1 MGCMTTEPATHG
13 RVLIVEDEPI
23 LAGTVRNYLDRSG
36 FETRWEVDGLQA
48 VEAVRE
54 WAPDLV
60 ILDLGL
66 PSIDGMEVCRRLRT
80 FSDCYIVMLTA
91 RADEVDTL
99 VGLSVG
105 ADDYITKPFST
116 RELVAR
122 VQARLRRPRLEESPD
137 RVAESPNRM
146 FGTLTVDPTARQV
159 VLDGTP
165 VIITPTEFDV
175 LDVLSAQPRVAFSR
189 RQLIDVIWGPHWGGD
204 EHMVDVHVAN
214 LRRKL
219 GDNPTNPRFI
229 ATVRGHGYRMGSGQ

>member
-1 MGCMTTEPATHG
+1 MTTEPAPHG

-36 FETRWEVDGLQA
+36 FETRCEADGLKA
-48 VEAVRE
+48 VEAARE
-54 WAPDLV
+54 WTPDLV

-66 PSIDGMEVCRRLRT
+66 PSIDGVEVCRRLRT
-80 FSDCYIVMLTA
+80 FSDCYIIMLTA

-105 ADDYITKPFST
+105 ADDYITKPFSP

-122 VQARLRRPRLEESPD
+122 VQACLRRPRVTDGPERVPEEAK
-137 RVAESPNRM
+137 RI
-146 FGTLTVDPTARQV
+146 FGILVVDPAARQV

-165 VIITPTEFDV
+165 VDVTPTEFDV

-189 RQLIDVIWGPHWGGD
+189 RQLIDVIWGLHWSGD

-214 LRRKL
+214 VRRKL

-229 ATVRGHGYRMGSGQ
+229 ATVRGHGYRMGSGH